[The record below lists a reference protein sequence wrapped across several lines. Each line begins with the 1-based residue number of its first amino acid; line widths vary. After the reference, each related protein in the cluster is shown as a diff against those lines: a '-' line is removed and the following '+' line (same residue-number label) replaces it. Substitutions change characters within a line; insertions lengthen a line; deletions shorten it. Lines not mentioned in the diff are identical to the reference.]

1 MTIKEILDIAAAGYG
16 DDVIRGLYAEA
27 GRFQDVADGDT
38 LARFIVLE
46 LIETFDPEATEV
58 EQLKQAVRVM
68 NNATT
73 DVRNVRNTLNVELIG
88 RIEE

>member
-16 DDVIRGLYAEA
+16 DDVIRGFYDDA
-27 GRFQDVADGDT
+27 GQFQKVADGDT

-68 NNATT
+68 NNATA
-73 DVRNVRNTLNVELIG
+73 DVRNVRNALNVELIG